1 MSRLA
6 LIYKFSYSALPFMS
20 QKKIKIMLVAG
31 EPSGDIHAAA
41 LVTALRELSPH
52 TVFEFFGSTGAA
64 MREAGVETIV
74 RNDDLAIVGL
84 FEVWVKAFPK
94 FVRAFQD
101 LKRAAVERKPD
112 AVIFIDWPDFNLRL
126 ARSLKKKG
134 LKTIYYVSPQLWAW
148 RSHRV
153 KLVRRY
159 VDLMLTI
166 LPFEVDWYKK
176 RGLEHVE
183 FVGNPLAGEVFAK
196 YGREEFCQKNNL
208 DASLP
213 LIALLPGSRH
223 KELTRILPV
232 MIETASLISKNN
244 PDIQFVIPLAQNRK
258 KEEAEIII
266 DEAKDLPKTLRLTH
280 NETREAIAASDV
292 AAVASGTATLE
303 TALLG
308 TPLVVVY
315 RESNINYKLF
325 KPIINVEHFGLVN
338 LVAGERVATELIQD
352 DFTAKR
358 LAEELLTLLKK
369 ENNQAMRERL
379 NEVIKTLG
387 NGASH
392 NAAKAV
398 LREIGACD

>member
-352 DFTAKR
+352 DFTSER

-369 ENNQAMRERL
+369 ENNQVMRERL

>member
-1 MSRLA
+1 ML
-6 LIYKFSYSALPFMS
+6 

-31 EPSGDIHAAA
+31 EPSGDMHAAA
-41 LVTALRELSPH
+41 LVKALRELSPQ
-52 TVFEFFGSTGAA
+52 TDFEFFGSTGAA
-64 MREAGVETIV
+64 MRETSVETIV

-84 FEVWVKAFPK
+84 YEVWIKAFPK
-94 FVRAFQD
+94 FVRAFQE
-101 LKRAAVERKPD
+101 LKRAAVERNPD

-159 VDLMLTI
+159 VDLMLAI
-166 LPFEVDWYKK
+166 LPFEVEWYKK

-223 KELTRILPV
+223 KELTRILP
-232 MIETASLISKNN
+232 ILLETASLISKDN
-244 PDIQFVIPLAQNRK
+244 PDMQFIIPIAQNRK
-258 KEEAEIII
+258 KAEVEKIIN
-266 DEAKDLPKTLRLTH
+266 EAKDLPKTLRLTQ

-352 DFTAKR
+352 DFTSKR

-369 ENNQAMRERL
+369 ENNQAMRELL